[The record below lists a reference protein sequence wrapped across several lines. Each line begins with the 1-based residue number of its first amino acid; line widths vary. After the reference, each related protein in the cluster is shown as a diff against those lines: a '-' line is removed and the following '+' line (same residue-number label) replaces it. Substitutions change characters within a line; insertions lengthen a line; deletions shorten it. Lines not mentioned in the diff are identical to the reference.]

1 MILRICTIPSIRMA
15 HIDMLYSKTSIRNL
29 SLKILIQILSLIIK
43 RRELNFDNN
52 FEYPF
57 NHSVASFQ
65 DHI

>member
-65 DHI
+65 DHK